1 MYLSL
6 WSFKNHPYQFVY
18 FNLFSKSYAKNNFD
32 LDYWGQSN
40 LNALNYVIKNHDTYP
55 LKIGSLSFVT
65 LEAAYSML
73 KLEDKE
79 KVIIT
84 YNLENADI
92 LFDNNIKKIRNQN
105 LDFLKNYEVFYK
117 ITIDDNVINTVY
129 KK

>member
-1 MYLSL
+1 
-6 WSFKNHPYQFVY
+6 
-18 FNLFSKSYAKNNFD
+18 
-32 LDYWGQSN
+32 
-40 LNALNYVIKNHDTYP
+40 
-55 LKIGSLSFVT
+55 
-65 LEAAYSML
+65 ML